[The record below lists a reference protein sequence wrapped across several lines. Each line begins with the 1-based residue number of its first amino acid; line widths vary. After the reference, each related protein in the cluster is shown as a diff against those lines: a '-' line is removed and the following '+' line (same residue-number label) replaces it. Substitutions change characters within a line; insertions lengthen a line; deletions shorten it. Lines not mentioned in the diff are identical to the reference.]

1 MLVSLGKPRKLGP
14 PAGNLRDEAR
24 FHVLGHSLAASRVGH
39 CRARLFAAVFL
50 RHRQERETEMTQ
62 GMVTAPQPEAVEAGL
77 DCLRAGGNAVDA
89 AIAAAL
95 VQTVVD
101 PQMCGIAGFGTFHVY
116 MPGRGVHTTLDFH
129 GRSPLAVRPDMWEQL
144 VLREAEDG
152 WGFIL
157 KGRVNELGYGAI
169 STPRTLAAFD
179 TALRRFGTRT
189 LADLL
194 GPAIAYCED
203 GFQVRPHMSSF
214 WNAPPTLGRE
224 ANITMLTTLPATRK
238 IYTKGDGR
246 VLGVGD
252 VLRNP
257 DMGRTLQRIASHGV
271 EDFYQ
276 GEIARRMVEDMKA
289 NGGLLTAADL
299 ATCAP
304 EDNAPLWGTY
314 RGHRIATN
322 NPPGGGIMLVEM
334 LNILEQFD
342 LRALGH
348 NSPEYIR
355 VVAEAMK
362 IATADKDAR
371 VGDPRFV
378 DVPVE
383 ELTSKAYAAAKADDI
398 RRGVKAH
405 VPRFNAG
412 GQESKHTT
420 QICVADE
427 HGNCVTM
434 THTLGQ
440 PSGVVTDGL
449 GFMYNGAMAVF
460 DPRPGRAGSL
470 APGKARFSALSPT
483 IVFKPDASGRDRPLL
498 ILGAPGATQITMGNL
513 QVMLNVMDFGM
524 TAQQAIAAPRF
535 SATSDVI
542 EVSNRILR
550 ATERDLRAKGY
561 AVRRWPQ
568 AFAFA
573 WVHAIRITDEG
584 WDGGADPATDGMAAQ
599 V

>member
-1 MLVSLGKPRKLGP
+1 
-14 PAGNLRDEAR
+14 
-24 FHVLGHSLAASRVGH
+24 
-39 CRARLFAAVFL
+39 
-50 RHRQERETEMTQ
+50 MTH
-62 GMVTAPQPEAVEAGL
+62 GMVTAPQPEAVEVGL
-77 DCLRAGGNAVDA
+77 ECLRAGGNAVDA

-101 PQMCGIAGFGTFHVY
+101 PQMCGIAGFGTLHVY
-116 MPGRGVHTTLDFH
+116 MPSRCVHTTLDFH
-129 GRSPLAVRPDMWEQL
+129 GRSPLGVQPDMWQHL

-169 STPRTLAAFD
+169 TTPRTLAAFD
-179 TALRRFGTRT
+179 LALKRFGTWSLR
-189 LADLL
+189 DLL
-194 GPAIAYCED
+194 QPAIAYCEE
-203 GFQVRPHMSSF
+203 GFQVRPHMASF
-214 WNAPPTLGRE
+214 WNAPPALGRE
-224 ANITMLTTLPATRK
+224 ANITMLTTLPTTRK
-238 IYTKGDGR
+238 IYVKRDGR
-246 VLGVGD
+246 VLDVGD

-257 DMGRTLQRIASHGV
+257 DMGATLRSIAQHGV
-271 EDFYQ
+271 DDFYR
-276 GEIARRMVEDMKA
+276 GEIARRIVADMRA
-289 NGGLLTAADL
+289 NGGLLTEADL
-299 ATCAP
+299 MTCVP

-322 NPPGGGIMLVEM
+322 NPPGGGIMLLEM

-342 LRALGH
+342 LRTFGH
-348 NSPEYIR
+348 NSSEYMH

-362 IATADKDAR
+362 IATADKDAK

-378 DVPVE
+378 DVPVA
-383 ELTSKAYAAAKADDI
+383 ELTSKEYAAAKAGAI
-398 RRGVKAH
+398 RRGVKAR
-405 VPRFNAG
+405 VPRLNVG
-412 GQESKHTT
+412 GRESQHTT
-420 QICVADE
+420 QICVVDE
-427 HGNCVTM
+427 VGTCVTM

-440 PSGVVTDGL
+440 PSGVVTEGL

-483 IVFKPDASGRDRPLL
+483 IVFKPGTEGGPDRPLL
-498 ILGAPGATQITMGNL
+498 VLGAPGATQITMGNL
-513 QVMLNVMDFGM
+513 QVMLNAIDFGM
-524 TAQQAIAAPRF
+524 DAQQAVSAPRF

-550 ATERDLRAKGY
+550 SAERDLAAKGY
-561 AVRRWPQ
+561 VTRRWPQ
-568 AFAFA
+568 AYTFA
-573 WVHAIRITDEG
+573 WVHAIRITENG

>member
-1 MLVSLGKPRKLGP
+1 
-14 PAGNLRDEAR
+14 
-24 FHVLGHSLAASRVGH
+24 
-39 CRARLFAAVFL
+39 
-50 RHRQERETEMTQ
+50 MTH

-77 DCLRAGGNAVDA
+77 ECLRAGGNAVDA

-116 MPGRGVHTTLDFH
+116 MPSRHVHTTLDFH
-129 GRSPLAVRPDMWEQL
+129 GRSPLGVRPDMWQDR

-157 KGRVNELGYGAI
+157 KGRVNEVGYGAI
-169 STPRTLAAFD
+169 TTPRTLAAFD
-179 TALRRFGTRT
+179 AALKRFGTRS
-189 LADLL
+189 LRDLL
-194 GPAIAYCED
+194 QPAIAYCEK
-203 GFQVRPHMSSF
+203 GFQVRPHMASF
-214 WNAPPTLGRE
+214 WNKPPTLGRE

-238 IYTKGDGR
+238 IYVKRDGR
-246 VLGVGD
+246 VLEVGD
-252 VLRNP
+252 VLCNP
-257 DMGRTLQRIASHGV
+257 DMGTTLGRIAQHGV
-271 EDFYQ
+271 DDFYR
-276 GEIARRMVEDMKA
+276 GEIARRIVADMRA
-289 NGGLLTAADL
+289 NGGLLTEADL
-299 ATCAP
+299 ASCAP

-314 RGHRIATN
+314 RDHRIATN
-322 NPPGGGIMLVEM
+322 NPPGGGIMLLEM

-342 LRALGH
+342 LRSLGH
-348 NSPEYIR
+348 NSPKYIH

-362 IATADKDAR
+362 IATADKDAK

-378 DVPVE
+378 DVPVA
-383 ELTSKAYAAAKADDI
+383 ELTSKAYASAKADDI
-398 RRGVKAH
+398 RRGVKTH
-405 VPRFNAG
+405 VPRLNTG

-420 QICVADE
+420 QICVIDE
-427 HGNCVTM
+427 HGTCVTM

-483 IVFKPDASGRDRPLL
+483 IVFKPSEGGPDKPVLV
-498 ILGAPGATQITMGNL
+498 LGAPGATQITMGNL
-513 QVMLNVMDFGM
+513 QVMLNVIEFGM
-524 TAQQAIAAPRF
+524 DAQQAVSAPRF

-542 EVSNRILR
+542 EVSNRVLR
-550 ATERDLRAKGY
+550 ATERDLVAMGY
-561 AVRRWPQ
+561 VTRRWPQ
-568 AFAFA
+568 AYTFA
-573 WVHAIRITDEG
+573 WVHAIRITANG